1 MSGIGREGDGSAAT
15 SEAGPERSDQALAC
29 IDRNDIAGL
38 RRLLEAG
45 LDPNDAGADGRTPL
59 RLAVQRGRT
68 DIVRVLRRY
77 GARYDATEV
86 DRFLGACARN
96 DRTEAEALARR
107 YPAMAAQFAGSEQ
120 WALVDAADYVG
131 TEAVDLMLDLGFGM
145 DARRED
151 GATALHAAAYAGRP
165 DLVRRLAERGAD
177 LDARDGRRSATPV
190 EWAIA
195 GSDDRPDYNPGAD
208 WLAAIKALVD
218 AGAATGRLSV
228 IPRRADVAR
237 FLAAQG
243 FAIP

>member
-1 MSGIGREGDGSAAT
+1 
-15 SEAGPERSDQALAC
+15 LAC
-29 IDRNDIAGL
+29 IDRNDVAGL

-45 LDPNDAGADGRTPL
+45 LDPNDAGDDGRTPL

-68 DIVRVLRRY
+68 DLVRVLRRF

-96 DRTEAEALARR
+96 DRSEAEALAKR
-107 YPAMAAQFAGSEQ
+107 YPAMADRISGSEQ

-131 TEAVDLMLDLGFGM
+131 TEAVDLMLDMGFGM
-145 DARRED
+145 DARRDD
-151 GATALHAAAYAGRP
+151 GATALHAAAYSGRP

-177 LDARDGRRSATPV
+177 LDARDARRSATPV

-208 WLAAIKALVD
+208 WLAVIKALVD

-228 IPRRADVAR
+228 IPRRADIAR

>member
-1 MSGIGREGDGSAAT
+1 MIGIGKQGTGGPRPG
-15 SEAGPERSDQALAC
+15 AGAERALAC
-29 IDRNDIAGL
+29 IDRNDVAGL
-38 RRLLEAG
+38 RRLLETG
-45 LDPNDAGADGRTPL
+45 LDPNVRGGDGRTPL

-68 DIVRVLRRY
+68 DLVRVLRRF

-96 DRTEAEALARR
+96 DRTEAEALAKR
-107 YPAMAAQFAGSEQ
+107 YPAMANRFSGSEQ

-145 DARRED
+145 DARRAD

-177 LDARDGRRSATPV
+177 LDARDGRQAATPV
-190 EWAIA
+190 EWAIV

-208 WLAAIKALVD
+208 WLAVIKALVD
-218 AGAATGRLSV
+218 AGAAIGRLSV

-237 FLAAQG
+237 YLTAHG
-243 FAIP
+243 FAMG